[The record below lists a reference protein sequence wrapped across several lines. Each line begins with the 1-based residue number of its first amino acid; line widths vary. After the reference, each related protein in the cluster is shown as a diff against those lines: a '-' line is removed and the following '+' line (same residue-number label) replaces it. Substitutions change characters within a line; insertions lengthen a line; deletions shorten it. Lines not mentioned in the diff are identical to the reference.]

1 MTNPYLI
8 PALEA
13 SPQTIERIVMAVD
26 PSDWDRV
33 TDEDRFSFREAVAHM
48 ADWEPIMR
56 GRIELALREP
66 GATITPLDEEAR
78 AIEMN
83 YASSDPLEEAQKFSD
98 ERRITVDLIKEI
110 EDFSVPVN
118 HPQIGDLTVGDLCMI
133 LVGHDS
139 YHVEHFSQYLVG
151 SGTDKEG

>member
-78 AIEMN
+78 AVEMN
-83 YASSDPLEEAQKFSD
+83 YAESD
-98 ERRITVDLIKEI
+98 RRITVDLIKGI
-110 EDFSVPVN
+110 EDFTVGVN
-118 HPQIGDLTVGDLCMI
+118 HPQIGELTVGDLCMI

-139 YHVEHFSQYLVG
+139 YHVEHFSQYLVE
-151 SGTDKEG
+151 SRTDDEG